1 MKKIIIWLLVIGL
14 LVGFLAP
21 LFTKDDAQDQT
32 AAATF
37 GFKENLATAYGQ
49 TIALPITCSNEV
61 AAITLSIADSIVFEV
76 KQPKAKELYFLETKK
91 WKPGAYILNL
101 DTKEK
106 NGATYSEQRNL
117 RILSDLKPERWSL
130 KSVKTY
136 PHNTSSYTQGL
147 TFLNG
152 QLYESTGDPN
162 QDGSSMVAQMSL
174 ATGEP
179 ISAAG
184 KTKKINLDASK
195 FGEGITILNNEV
207 FQLTWKNQ
215 QCFVYDAT
223 TMQLK
228 REHSYVGEGW
238 GICTDGK
245 QLVMSDG
252 TERITFRDPKTF
264 ETIRTIEVYTNEGPV
279 PQLNEL
285 EFIDGYIYAN
295 VYTTNYI
302 AVIEPVL
309 GRVIALIDATTIV
322 NEGRGNGEVLN
333 GIAWEAKSKK
343 LYVTGKFWPK
353 LFEVAIQK

>member
-1 MKKIIIWLLVIGL
+1 MKKIIIWVLVLGL

-21 LFTKDDAQDQT
+21 LFTSSSDSSTQ
-32 AAATF
+32 AATF
-37 GFKENLATAYGQ
+37 GFKENLATTYGK
-49 TIALPITCSNEV
+49 TIAIPLKVTENCT
-61 AAITLSIADSIVFEV
+61 ALQLKIADSVVLEV
-76 KQPKAKELYFLETKK
+76 PKPKQKEVYFLDTKDF
-91 WKPGAYILNL
+91 KPGAYLLDLQVQDAAGNL
-101 DTKEK
+101 YT
-106 NGATYSEQRNL
+106 EQRNL
-117 RILSDLKPERWSL
+117 RILSDIKPERWSL
-130 KSVKTY
+130 KLGAEFT
-136 PHNTSSYTQGL
+136 HDTRNYTQGL
-147 TFLNG
+147 TFWNG
-152 QLYESTGDPN
+152 ELYESTGDPN
-162 QDGSSMVAQMSL
+162 QDGSSMVSKINM
-174 ATGEP
+174 ATGQP
-179 ISAAG
+179 IQQG
-184 KTKKINLDASK
+184 KTTFKKQLDASK
-195 FGEGITILNNEV
+195 FGEGIAIFGNEV

-223 TMQLK
+223 SMQLK

-245 QLVMSDG
+245 QLIMSDG